1 MSSITDLTMAINT
14 TFGSILSQIQLSNLN
29 FNIQMTPYAAYITL
43 KKSVQTGLNGV
54 LSNPSPPVLLL
65 LQKVHQEH
73 LAMQAETHELK
84 VALEII
90 KDKIDALVREN
101 LSLVQTIEEKNNA
114 VEVMK
119 VTNDNL
125 QNRLDS
131 IQREHSNC
139 CTARASTESKIK
151 GMKKKHSEEVS
162 DLQMQVSN
170 FNKALKAKDK
180 VVNHLNNAPE
190 TIKTLKAEKSLL
202 KTSKTKLEGE
212 IRKLEKKLKTAVEN
226 KNICQSKFS
235 VKDNTIRKN
244 VDETKLKASDSNA
257 NYISAATSDP
267 AIHRQIY
274 STMSPSMMSHW
285 TPPFINTPQFH
296 DSMQSMIAHCILM
309 QPPPE
314 EDKQLSKDDFL
325 EFWAEHC
332 AQIEKDWSEIRTK
345 IVCPNKY
352 YGE

>member
-43 KKSVQTGLNGV
+43 KKSVQTDLNGV
-54 LSNPSPPVLLL
+54 PSNPSPPVLLL
-65 LQKVHQEH
+65 LQRVHQEH

-84 VALEII
+84 VALEVT
-90 KDKIDALVREN
+90 KDKIDALVHEN
-101 LSLVQTIEEKNNA
+101 LSLVETIEEKNNA

-162 DLQMQVSN
+162 DLQMQVSKL
-170 FNKALKAKDK
+170 NKVLKAKDK
-180 VVNHLNNAPE
+180 VVNHLDNAQE

-235 VKDNTIRKN
+235 VNTIRKN
-244 VDETKLKASDSNA
+244 GDETKLEASDSNA
-257 NYISAATSDP
+257 NYISAATPDP
-267 AIHRQIY
+267 VVHCQIHP
-274 STMSPSMMSHW
+274 TMSPSMVSHW
-285 TPPFINTPQFH
+285 NPHFINTPQYH
-296 DSMQSMIAHCILM
+296 DSMQSMIAHCILI
-309 QPPPE
+309 QPPE
-314 EDKQLSKDDFL
+314 EDKKLIKDDFL
-325 EFWAEHC
+325 ELWAEHC
-332 AQIEKDWSEIRTK
+332 AQIEKEWSDICTK
-345 IVCPNKY
+345 IVCPKKY
-352 YGE
+352 CGE